1 VSWLTPTR
9 SLAEQPVRAQLTT
22 RYAAVR
28 LWTACAALPLC
39 LVVSLAYGG
48 TVGFECAIVISALA
62 GHAFFYLRHPVAVEW
77 ALVVDTTVVGLIA
90 LAMRLPVAAG
100 MGSAFLAVTV
110 SILAQGR
117 KRRWLLAYVAA
128 WLLGALAAALAGA
141 GPGYGESML
150 HLLTTI
156 TIVFFLTSIAAT
168 VVVVMAELDRRDR
181 ARREVTQLL
190 RDGEERFRT
199 LVQEAFEAVA
209 VMDAQGCVQ
218 YASESYER
226 LSGFSRSD
234 RSEAIL
240 RERIHPDDV
249 PGGRETMDRAWRHP
263 GATFRCR
270 VRARRD
276 DGGWRSLELAV
287 TNLLHNPAIAG
298 VVCNLR
304 DVTEQEEAEDG
315 LRASEHR
322 FRGAFENAPI
332 GMALLSLR
340 GDFLQV
346 NSALAKLLGCPAA
359 SLTAMNW
366 RQVDA
371 CHPSST
377 DEEIAA
383 LLAGGA
389 SSRQMER
396 RQLRADGSARECTV
410 SLSVVADARHQP
422 AHLIMQMVDVT
433 ALKEAQRGLEQA
445 LRAKD
450 EFVAAVSHELRTPLT
465 AVIGFGSLLRAQPS
479 PLSAEERQEA
489 IEVLTAQAD
498 EVARIVEDLL
508 VVARSDTAN
517 MQVASAAVDLRA
529 EAARVLEGWM
539 TADVARVVLENG
551 TEHAYADPN
560 RVRQILRNL
569 VLNALRYGGE
579 HVRIGTHRASGAVA
593 ITVADDGPGIPDEAR
608 ERVFEAYQQAH
619 RAPGLTASIGIGLT
633 VSRRLAR
640 LMGGDLTYRYE
651 NGKAVFELALPA
663 AMPSEGS
670 VAPRPALLRRLP
682 APSAPRS

>member
-1 VSWLTPTR
+1 MSWLAPTR
-9 SLAEQPVRAQLTT
+9 SLAEQPVRAQLVT

-28 LWTACAALPLC
+28 LWAACAALPLC
-39 LVVSLAYGG
+39 LVASFVSGRA
-48 TVGFECAIVISALA
+48 VGFECAIVISALLV
-62 GHAFFYLRHPVAVEW
+62 HALFYLRRATAVEW

-90 LAMRLPVAAG
+90 LILQLPVAAG
-100 MGSAFLAVTV
+100 MGSAFLALTV

-117 KRRWLLAYVAA
+117 RRRWLLVYVAA

-141 GPGYGESML
+141 GPGYSETML

-156 TIVFFLTSIAAT
+156 TIAFFLTSIAAT
-168 VVVVMAELDRRDR
+168 VVVVMAELDRRDQ
-181 ARREVTQLL
+181 ARREATQLL
-190 RDGEERFRT
+190 CDSEERFRT

-209 VMDAQGCVQ
+209 VMDAQGRVQ

-226 LSGFSRSD
+226 VTGFSRSD
-234 RSEAIL
+234 RPEAIL

-249 PGGRETMDRAWRHP
+249 ATGRETIDRAWQHP
-263 GATFRCR
+263 GETVRCR
-270 VRARRD
+270 LRARRD
-276 DGGWRSLELAV
+276 DGRWRSLDLAV
-287 TNLLHNPAIAG
+287 SNLLHNPAIAG

-304 DVTEQEEAEDG
+304 DITEQERAEDG
-315 LRASEHR
+315 LRASERR

-332 GMALLSLR
+332 GMALLSLH

-346 NSALAKLLGCPAA
+346 NPALAALLGYAPE

-366 RQVDA
+366 REVDA
-371 CHPSST
+371 CDPSGP

-383 LLAGGA
+383 LLSERAPF
-389 SSRQMER
+389 RQMER

-410 SLSVVADARHQP
+410 SLSVVADARQRPH
-422 AHLIMQMVDVT
+422 HLIMQMADVT
-433 ALKEAQRGLEQA
+433 ALKEAQRNLEQA

-450 EFVAAVSHELRTPLT
+450 EFVASVSHELRTPLT

-479 PLSAEERQEA
+479 PLSAKERQET
-489 IEVLTAQAD
+489 IEVLTAQAG

-508 VVARSDTAN
+508 VVARSDASN
-517 MQVASAAVDLRA
+517 LQVARVVVDLRA
-529 EAARVLEGWM
+529 EVTRVLEGWVN
-539 TADVARVVLENG
+539 ADVARVVVESG
-551 TEHAYADPN
+551 TEYACADAS

-569 VLNALRYGGE
+569 ILNALRYGGE
-579 HVRIGTHRASGAVA
+579 HIRVAAHRARYGVSVV
-593 ITVADDGPGIPDEAR
+593 VADDGPGIPDEAR

-651 NGKAVFELALPA
+651 NGEAVFELALPA
-663 AMPSEGS
+663 VASSEES
-670 VAPRPALLRRLP
+670 AVPRRSIARCLW
-682 APSAPRS
+682 AASAPRS